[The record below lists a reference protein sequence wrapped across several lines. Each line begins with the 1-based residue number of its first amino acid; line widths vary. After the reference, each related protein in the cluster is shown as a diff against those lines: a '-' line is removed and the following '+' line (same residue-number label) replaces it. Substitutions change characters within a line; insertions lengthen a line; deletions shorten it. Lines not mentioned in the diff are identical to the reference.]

1 MARKGRKLESHVIV
15 VWVRAVVVVVGVLA
29 MLGVWE
35 RIRGWVVRGCMR
47 SGRGRR
53 I

>member
-15 VWVRAVVVVVGVLA
+15 VWVAVVVVVDTVV
-29 MLGVWE
+29 LGVWE
-35 RIRGWVVRGCMR
+35 SIRGWQVCKCVR
-47 SGRGRR
+47 SGSSRR